1 MGNLALTGGAPAIAE
16 PLGKSWPIFD
26 DAERE
31 LLQGVLESGIWWRG
45 GHADQDESQV
55 GRFERDFA
63 DFQDAQ
69 YGIAVANGTVALEAA
84 LRAVGV
90 EAGDE
95 VIVPAVT
102 FVATASAVLQANAI
116 PIFVDCDPANYTIDP
131 QAVAA
136 AITPKTRAVMPVDY
150 GGMPCDMDALN
161 AIANTHGIAVVSD
174 CAHSHGS
181 QWKGV
186 GTGALGACGG
196 FSFQM
201 GKTLTTG
208 EGGMVLTNRE
218 DVAQRASSFHNIGR
232 YPGRPFYEHHIPST
246 NLRMTEWQGAIGNAQ
261 LARLAAQTAVRERNA
276 AYLAEQ
282 LAHVAGFAPVYRDP
296 RVTRWGFYFWH
307 FKYQGAQFGG
317 IQRDT
322 VIKALNAEGLRVH
335 TGHTQPVYRNPIF
348 QEMNFGRTGH
358 PFTCSFYGKE
368 IDYRTVHCPEAERIY
383 AEEAL
388 CLPHATFLGPRSDMD
403 RILDTLHKLERNQ
416 DELRAWERASQTAA
430 ASS

>member
-1 MGNLALTGGAPAIAE
+1 MGSLALTGGAPAIDA
-16 PLGKSWPIFD
+16 PLGVSWPVFGD
-26 DAERE
+26 EEHA
-31 LLQGVLESGIWWRG
+31 LLQGVLQSGIWWRG
-45 GHADQDESQV
+45 GHADQDDSQV

-63 DFQDAQ
+63 AFQDAK

-116 PIFVDCDPANYTIDP
+116 PIFVDCDPRNYTIDP
-131 QAVAA
+131 EAVAA
-136 AITPKTRAVMPVDY
+136 GITPKTRAVMPVDY
-150 GGMPCDMDALN
+150 GGMPCDMDALQD
-161 AIANTHGIAVVSD
+161 IAAKRGIAIVSD

-186 GTGALGACGG
+186 GTGAIGDCGG

-208 EGGMVLTNRE
+208 EGGMVLTNKE
-218 DVAQRASSFHNIGR
+218 EVAQHASSFHNIGR

-261 LARLAAQTAVRERNA
+261 LARLADQTAARERNVT
-276 AYLAEQ
+276 YLSDQ
-282 LAHVAGFAPVYRDP
+282 LAQLDGFSPIYRDP

-307 FKYQGAQFGG
+307 FKYDGAQFAG
-317 IQRDT
+317 IARDT
-322 VIKALNAEGLRVH
+322 AMQALNAEGLRVH

-358 PFTCSFYGKE
+358 PFTCSLYGKE
-368 IDYRTVHCPEAERIY
+368 VDYRSVHLPVTERIY
-383 AEEAL
+383 AEEAM
-388 CLPHATFLGPRSDMD
+388 CLPHATFLGPQSDMD
-403 RILDTLHKLERNQ
+403 RILDVLHKLAGSQ
-416 DELRAWERASQTAA
+416 DELRAWERENAK
-430 ASS
+430 

>member
-1 MGNLALTGGAPAIAE
+1 MGKLALTGGTPAIAA
-16 PLGKSWPIFD
+16 PLGKSWPVFGEEEQ
-26 DAERE
+26 A
-31 LLQGVLESGIWWRG
+31 LLQGVLNSGIWWRG
-45 GHADQDESQV
+45 GYADQDDSQV
-55 GRFERDFA
+55 GRFERDFSA
-63 DFQDAQ
+63 FQDAK

-102 FVATASAVLQANAI
+102 FVASASAVLQANAI
-116 PIFVDCDPANYTIDP
+116 PIFVDCDPRNYTIDP
-131 QAVAA
+131 AAVEA
-136 AITPKTRAVMPVDY
+136 AITPQTRAVMPVDY
-150 GGMPCDMDALN
+150 GGMPCDMDALQ
-161 AIANTHGIAVVSD
+161 AIATKHDIAIVSD

-186 GTGALGACGG
+186 GTGAIGDCGG

-218 DVAQRASSFHNIGR
+218 EVAQHASSFHNIGR
-232 YPGRPFYEHHIPST
+232 FPGRPFYEHHIPST

-261 LARLAAQTAVRERNA
+261 LARLEAQTATRERNVT
-276 AYLAEQ
+276 YVSRQLEQ
-282 LAHVAGFAPVYRDP
+282 IEGFTPVFRDP

-307 FKYQGAQFGG
+307 FKYHSAHFADIG
-317 IQRDT
+317 RDT

-335 TGHTQPVYRNPIF
+335 TGHTHPVYRNPIF

-368 IDYRTVHCPEAERIY
+368 IDYRKVYCPESERIY

-388 CLPHATFLGPRSDMD
+388 CLPHATFLGPQSDMD
-403 RILDTLHKLERNQ
+403 RFLGVLHKLQCSQ
-416 DELRAWERASQTAA
+416 DELRAWERDNQTDT